1 MDVNKTR
8 INNKGF
14 TLVEIV
20 VVVVILVVLA
30 TMLIPTL
37 SKYFYKSYKEKV
49 MEQMDDILKSSQAK
63 LYDLYAQGS
72 HNNEYSNVIEGNSTA
87 SGEYKDSDIKKLDFS
102 KEVLSMVNMNIRED
116 SPSVVIIGVG
126 RYDIYADPNS
136 LYYDPEKAYTVY
148 SLVYQPNFNGKV
160 FFYNDYNEK
169 NNYLKNNIVQ
179 GEVKPDGI
187 TKIKTNILKSD
198 DGDDIYIQYY
208 YIKSGKGNDRTVD
221 QIWSH
226 INSQVRT
233 YNK

>member
-1 MDVNKTR
+1 MDENKTR
-8 INNKGF
+8 LDNKGF

-49 MEQMDDILKSSQAK
+49 MEQMDDILKSAQAK

-72 HNNEYSNVIEGNSTA
+72 HNNQYSNVINGNSTV
-87 SGEYKDSDIKKLDFS
+87 SGDYKHSDIKTLDFS

-136 LYYDPEKAYTVY
+136 EYYEPEKAYTVY
-148 SLVYQPNFNGKV
+148 SLIYQPNFNGKV

-169 NNYLKNNIVQ
+169 NDYLKNNIIQ
-179 GEVKPDGI
+179 GEVKADGVTKLKTYVLKPDE
-187 TKIKTNILKSD
+187 
-198 DGDDIYIQYY
+198 GDDIYIQYY
-208 YIKSGKGNDRTVD
+208 YIKSGKGNNQSVD
-221 QIWSH
+221 NILKY
-226 INSQVRT
+226 IDNQVKT